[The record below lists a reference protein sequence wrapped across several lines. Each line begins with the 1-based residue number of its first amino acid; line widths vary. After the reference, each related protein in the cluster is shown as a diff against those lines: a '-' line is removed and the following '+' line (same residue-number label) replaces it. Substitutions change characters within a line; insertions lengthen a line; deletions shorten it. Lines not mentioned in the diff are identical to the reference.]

1 LDLKSRNQVDKMAQQ
16 ITPISAAQ
24 KLTQDGLFAF
34 NSRTISALF
43 GLDKFQTLS
52 LLNRMEQA
60 GLVARI
66 EQGKFL
72 LLGLTPERVL
82 SNPLYIGCNLVTP
95 AYISF
100 WSALHFH
107 GFTEQAPRTTFVA
120 TTRRKKEITFREMNY
135 KFVTLR
141 PEALFG
147 YRREMLAELP
157 VVVADEPKSILD
169 SLSLPQYAGGISE
182 VAKALQIAVSEGS
195 LGTPMLLEYAE
206 RLRNGSL
213 RSRLGYLLELLRQP
227 TSSLQPSKGPVRLD
241 PQNPARGSFNKRW
254 KLYVNVL
261 LEGLFPQGVA

>member
-1 LDLKSRNQVDKMAQQ
+1 

-24 KLTQDGLFAF
+24 KVLQNELFAF

-52 LLNRMEQA
+52 LLDRMEQD
-60 GLVARI
+60 GLVVRI
-66 EQGKFL
+66 EKGKFL

-100 WSALHFH
+100 WSSLHFH

-120 TTRRKKEITFREMNY
+120 TTRRKKEFTFREMHFN
-135 KFVTLR
+135 FVTLN
-141 PEALFG
+141 PQAFFG

-169 SLSLPQYAGGISE
+169 SLRFPQYAGGVSE
-182 VAKALQIAVSEGS
+182 VAKALQIALSQGS
-195 LGTPMLLEYAE
+195 LEMPILLEYAE
-206 RLRNGSL
+206 RLQNASL
-213 RSRLGYLLELLRQP
+213 RSRLGYLLELLGQSIGGLKP
-227 TSSLQPSKGPVRLD
+227 AKGPVKLD
-241 PQNPARGSFNKRW
+241 PQKPARGSFNKRW
-254 KLYVNVL
+254 KLYINI
-261 LEGLFPQGVA
+261 ERKDLFPRGVF